1 MKLNLLAAGLCLS
14 LCVSPMLTV
23 AAGTGAANTANES
36 AASAV
41 TPVATTV
48 STAASDVDTPKRMTD
63 AAARSLLKTLM
74 EQAAIPI
81 YSELDQ
87 QAATLAATSRNFCA
101 KPTAAGLQQ
110 VRSDWAAT
118 LSVWQQSSALAFGPT
133 VEDGIDFTVYF
144 RPVKKAVIKGLL
156 AAETTLDQPAVAKA
170 GVGGQGL
177 ATLEYLLFD
186 REQSDQQLIKMFSAV
201 DNQHCAYL
209 VAASG
214 LLAENLHIITQSW
227 NKDGDNYAEAVMT
240 AGAGSAYFTAAYQ
253 PIELLVNRF
262 YQAIQAIEIKKLG
275 VPLGL
280 RGSRSGKPRAY
291 PHKLEAWRSGYSLA
305 NINSTLAGLQRVF
318 VDGGIQV
325 WLQDN
330 GHAELATKLETQL
343 KQLLATKWEAT
354 DLFNTLAAKPEAV
367 KPFYEQVQVLA
378 ATVREELAPAL
389 GVQLG
394 FNANDGD

>member
-1 MKLNLLAAGLCLS
+1 MKLNLLSAGLCLS
-14 LCVSPMLTV
+14 LCASPMLVV
-23 AAGTGAANTANES
+23 AAEAATTP
-36 AASAV
+36 AA
-41 TPVATTV
+41 PVAESTASTAKSSTTV
-48 STAASDVDTPKRMTD
+48 TVNAPKRMSD
-63 AAARSLLKTLM
+63 EAARSLLKTLV
-74 EQAAIPI
+74 EQAVMPI
-81 YSELDQ
+81 YSELNE
-87 QAATLAATSRNFCA
+87 QADKLSAASRDFCA
-101 KPTAAGLQQ
+101 KPTADSLQQ

-118 LSVWQQSSALAFGPT
+118 LSGWEQSSALAFGPT

-156 AAETTLDQPAVAKA
+156 AAETAIDQQVVTKA

-186 REQSDQQLIKMFSAV
+186 REQSDEQLLVTFSAA

-214 LLAENLHIITQSW
+214 LLAENLHTITRGW
-227 NKDGDNYAEAVMT
+227 TKDGSNYAEAVMT

-262 YQAIQAIEIKKLG
+262 YQAIQAVEIKKLG

-280 RGSRSGKPRAY
+280 RGSRSGPPRAY
-291 PHKLEAWRSGYSLA
+291 PYKLEAWRSGYSLA
-305 NINSTLAGLQRVF
+305 NINSVLTGLQRVF
-318 VDGGIQV
+318 ADGGIKD

-330 GHAELATKLETQL
+330 SHAELATKLETQFRH
-343 KQLLATKWEAT
+343 LLATEWTST
-354 DLFNTLAAKPEAV
+354 DLFKTLADTPETV
-367 KPFYEQVQVLA
+367 KPFYAQVQTLS

>member
-1 MKLNLLAAGLCLS
+1 MKLNLLSAGLCLS
-14 LCVSPMLTV
+14 LYVSPGLVV
-23 AAGTGAANTANES
+23 AVETATTPAA
-36 AASAV
+36 
-41 TPVATTV
+41 PVAESTATSTASTAKSSTTV
-48 STAASDVDTPKRMTD
+48 TVDAPKRMSD
-63 AAARSLLKTLM
+63 EAARSLLKTLV
-74 EQAAIPI
+74 EQAAMPI
-81 YSELDQ
+81 YKELNE
-87 QAATLAATSRNFCA
+87 QADKLSAASRDFCA
-101 KPTAAGLQQ
+101 KPAADSLQQ

-118 LSVWQQSSALAFGPT
+118 LSVWEQSSALAFGPT

-144 RPVKKAVIKGLL
+144 LPVKKAVIKGLL
-156 AAETTLDQPAVAKA
+156 AAETTIDQQAVTKA

-186 REQSDQQLIKMFSAV
+186 REQSDEQLLATFSAA

-214 LLAENLHIITQSW
+214 LLAENLHTITRGW
-227 NKDGDNYAEAVMT
+227 NKDGSNYAGAIMT

-262 YQAIQAIEIKKLG
+262 YQAVQAVEIKKLG
-275 VPLGL
+275 VPLGG
-280 RGSRSGKPRAY
+280 GSRSGKPKAY
-291 PHKLEAWRSGYSLA
+291 PYKLEAWRSGYSLA
-305 NINSTLAGLQRVF
+305 NINSVLTGLQRVF
-318 VDGGIQV
+318 VDGGIKD

-330 GHAELATKLETQL
+330 GHTELATKLETQL
-343 KQLLATKWEAT
+343 RQLLATEWSST
-354 DLFNTLAAKPEAV
+354 DLFKTLADTPETV
-367 KPFYEQVQVLA
+367 KPFYEQVQMLS